1 MTAIEPYTEI
11 ATGRG
16 RLVVSRFRHSQGEVY
31 DLRLVGS
38 DGIIGVTAQHPLW
51 SATRGVWVSAAELE
65 LGERLSG
72 IGQTA
77 DRGVGEG
84 TGVVVEV
91 ASLLPRGQE
100 PVYNIEVDADH
111 CYRVG
116 EQGLLV
122 HNMSAPAATP
132 ATPAA
137 DSCSPAHDWGS
148 LRSGAR
154 AAREELL
161 TLPGL
166 SPEKR
171 TQGILGGRTTVATAS
186 VVLNGQPRRLLKGYS
201 GRSNATGF
209 VEYVPNA
216 GRQLPAIRVEGNLRD
231 ADPEVKI
238 LELVYNMTTEQSSGC
253 IRIFIDGPKD
263 VCRSCV
269 GVIMTFES
277 RRPCIIVQTM
287 WRGGSSAVL
296 PDTPGQWDID
306 G

>member
-1 MTAIEPYTEI
+1 MTAIEPCPEI
-11 ATGRG
+11 AIGRG
-16 RLVVSRFRHSQGEVY
+16 RLVVSRFRHSHGEVY

-122 HNMSAPAATP
+122 HNASVGCETKCQKDGKPDPGLPNPNPVGELYAALYGTDSVP
-132 ATPAA
+132 VMINTEFNKDVQVVKIIALNRSRHA
-137 DSCSPAHDWGS
+137 DGRVHSDDPNDPFQI
-148 LRSGAR
+148 LRSGPLDLY
-154 AAREELL
+154 REEFDMGLVRWEDDRMRFL
-161 TLPGL
+161 VWVADGIRVDLVRLPG
-166 SPEKR
+166 PR
-171 TQGILGGRTTVATAS
+171 TGDQ
-186 VVLNGQPRRLLKGYS
+186 RR
-201 GRSNATGF
+201 
-209 VEYVPNA
+209 
-216 GRQLPAIRVEGNLRD
+216 GRQVAVVDHILSGN
-231 ADPEVKI
+231 K
-238 LELVYNMTTEQSSGC
+238 
-253 IRIFIDGPKD
+253 
-263 VCRSCV
+263 
-269 GVIMTFES
+269 
-277 RRPCIIVQTM
+277 
-287 WRGGSSAVL
+287 GGSNSYCNARVISK
-296 PDTPGQWDID
+296 TWNSKKGQNPIEDI
-306 G
+306 